1 MAIVIFPANIKL
13 AYASTKSQSWNVT
26 VKTHGS
32 GSVRTQTNQLYPA
45 WSIKTKANYLTDA
58 EARSLQGFIAKT
70 KGGTE
75 PFFWLDPEDHQEI
88 GTPLPMITAGLY
100 QLVMTQGDYRE
111 PVDYADNITVYVDGV
126 EQKKSDYSL
135 TTSGGIKFTKA
146 PESTAKV
153 TADYRYYFHMY
164 IPAGKISINHEF
176 DDFNRTDSFT
186 MQVWR
191 PGTK

>member
-1 MAIVIFPANIKL
+1 MAIVIFPTNLKL
-13 AYASTKSQSWNVT
+13 AYASTKSQSWDVT

-32 GSVRTQTNQLYPA
+32 GSVRTQINQLYPA
-45 WSIKTKANYLTDA
+45 WSVKTKVNYLTDA
-58 EARSLQGFIAKT
+58 EARILQGFIART

-75 PFFWLDPEDHQEI
+75 PFFWLDPEDHQET
-88 GTPLPMITAGLY
+88 GTSLPMITVGLY

-126 EQKKSDYSL
+126 EQKKSDYAL
-135 TTSGGIKFTKA
+135 TSSGGIKFTTA
-146 PESTAKV
+146 PASTAKV
-153 TADYRYYFHMY
+153 TADYRYYFYMY

-176 DDFNRTDSFT
+176 DNFNRTDSFT